1 MRNLLLAGLGG
12 GLGSMARYACN
23 RWVSQSWPH
32 AFPLGHFVVNCIGC
46 LLIGIFWG
54 LTMRSFDGSDQWKVF
69 LMTGICGGF
78 TTFSAF
84 TFEAIGLLKE
94 DKMGTFFLYI
104 GGSVIACLFLT
115 FIGMELSRSV
125 FK

>member
-1 MRNLLLAGLGG
+1 
-12 GLGSMARYACN
+12 
-23 RWVSQSWPH
+23 
-32 AFPLGHFVVNCIGC
+32 
-46 LLIGIFWG
+46 
-54 LTMRSFDGSDQWKVF
+54 VF